1 MTPYTAKVSLL
12 LGLLI
17 GLGLGCSIT
26 LGGRLKRTTKTSK
39 SEALSRLRGI
49 LKRSERRYV
58 ALETTVHQQ
67 QLKWDLLEQV
77 RGALIQELEP
87 ERVLQCAVE
96 TILNET
102 LYTGVSV
109 SLVEGDVLVARYSVG
124 DSQGGAGALQPFL
137 FQPRSD
143 AVTGVEPQTRKTPF
157 KATVSELVVPLFDGF
172 RLVGTLSVQGR
183 SLSQTDRDL
192 LDALSKEVS
201 VALERS
207 RLLSEVRQS
216 EANLQSFLDSASDLI
231 QSVSPEGH
239 FFYVNQTW
247 KDTLGYSDR
256 DLAQLTLLE
265 LVHPEN
271 VAHCRELFRRVLT
284 GENVG
289 LVEAIFLAKDGRRV
303 RVRGSMNCHFEGGE
317 PIATRAILRDITEAA
332 AADAALRHYQGELEE
347 KNRRLELQQRDL
359 ARLAAFRQTLVAF
372 VNDTLR
378 GGTIGDTTGK
388 AFYQQLLEC
397 AVRAIPG
404 AQAGSLL
411 LGRSQSSLQSQHE
424 AADPAQAR
432 EYTYVAAVGYD
443 LTALQRVTFK
453 ERELSFQQT
462 GDTPQLIA
470 DYSLNDTLEEERRSV
485 LERAGRTHDIAVSL
499 SVPVHLGGEIT
510 AFLNLDNFDDATA
523 FTEET
528 VQLTEAFASQ
538 VGVLMT
544 RLKLEAE
551 LRSQQRDIG
560 RANKELEQANR
571 LKSEFLAN
579 MSHELRTP
587 LTAIIGFSELLK
599 EELFGPLNAK
609 QRDYVR
615 DILEAGHHLLALI
628 NDILDLSKIEAGHL
642 ELAPAQVD
650 LAEILEGVLNVIRE
664 RAHEAELTLH
674 ADVPPALPLYADPRK
689 LKQVLYNLLSN
700 AVKFTPL
707 GGEINLKVEACPE
720 TVRFTVTDTGIG
732 IAQEHLSGL
741 FQEFSQVDSSLS
753 RRHDGTGLGLA
764 LSKRLVALHGGE
776 VWVKSE
782 LGKGST
788 FGFSLPRQKAKPTP
802 SKPYTSKRRALVIED
817 DERTANLLCAYLE
830 TGGFEVL
837 RAANGLEGLN
847 LVKQHR
853 PDVLTLDIM
862 MPVMS
867 GWRFLEA
874 LAAEPEVASTPV
886 VIVSVV
892 SHDVAGE
899 IGAAATLKK
908 PVERNTLLD
917 ALSRALEQAS
927 PQPLSSDRT
936 EDITDEVDAAQRLS
950 DYLSAL
956 GLEPLQASSA
966 RDMLEVMSQS
976 EPSSP
981 KRHIDV
987 AKGSS

>member
-17 GLGLGCSIT
+17 GLGLGCFIT
-26 LGGRLKRTTKTSK
+26 LRGWLKRTTKTSK
-39 SEALSRLRGI
+39 SEALSRLRGL
-49 LKRSERRYV
+49 LKRSERRYT
-58 ALETTVHQQ
+58 ALETTVQQ
-67 QLKWDLLEQV
+67 QQMKWDLLEQV

-172 RLVGTLSVQGR
+172 RLVGTLSVRGR

-247 KDTLGYSDR
+247 KDTLGYSDK

-271 VAHCRELFRRVLT
+271 LAHARGLFRRVLT

-289 LVEAIFLAKDGRRV
+289 LVEAVFLAKDGRRV
-303 RVRGSMNCHFEGGE
+303 RVRGSMNCRFEGGE
-317 PIATRAILRDITEAA
+317 PIATRAIFRDITEAA

-378 GGTIGDTTGK
+378 GGALGE

-443 LTALQRVTFK
+443 LTALQQVTFK

-462 GDTPQLIA
+462 GDAPQLIA

-499 SVPVHLGGEIT
+499 SIPVHLGGEIT

-609 QRDYVR
+609 QTDYVR

-628 NDILDLSKIEAGHL
+628 NDILDLSKIEAGQM

-664 RAHEAELTLH
+664 RAHKAELTLH

-732 IAQEHLSGL
+732 IAQEHLGGL

-776 VWVKSE
+776 VWVESA

-788 FGFSLPRQKAKPTP
+788 FGFSVPRQKVKLTPPKPH
-802 SKPYTSKRRALVIED
+802 TSKRRALVIED

-853 PDVLTLDIM
+853 PDVVTLDIM

-874 LAAEPEVASTPV
+874 LAAEPEVAATPV

-892 SHDVAGE
+892 SHNVAGE
-899 IGAAATLKK
+899 MGAAATLKK

-927 PQPLSSDRT
+927 PQPLDAYGT
-936 EDITDEVDAAQRLS
+936 EGITDEVDPAQRLS

-981 KRHIDV
+981 KRHIDI

>member
-1 MTPYTAKVSLL
+1 MTPYTAEVALL

-17 GLGLGCSIT
+17 GLGLGCVIS
-26 LGGRLKRTTKTSK
+26 LGRPSRAIKRSK
-39 SEALSRLRGI
+39 NEALSRLRGI
-49 LKRSERRYV
+49 LKRSERRYT

-67 QLKWDLLEQV
+67 QLKWALLERV
-77 RGALIQELEP
+77 RGALIQELES
-87 ERVLQCAVE
+87 ERVLKCAVE
-96 TILNET
+96 TVLNET
-102 LYTGVSV
+102 LYTGVSI
-109 SLVEGDVLVARYSVG
+109 SLIEGEVLVARYSA
-124 DSQGGAGALQPFL
+124 GAAESEGALQPFL
-137 FQPRSD
+137 F
-143 AVTGVEPQTRKTPF
+143 EPSADPAKDRDLQTRNSLT
-157 KATVSELVVPLFDGF
+157 ATIAELVVPLFDGL
-172 RLVGTLSVQGR
+172 RLVGTMSLRGR
-183 SLSQTDRDL
+183 GLSQADRDL

-207 RLLSEVRQS
+207 RLLNEVRSS

-271 VAHCRELFRRVLT
+271 LAHARELFRRVLT

-289 LVEAIFLAKDGRRV
+289 LIEAVFLAKDGRRV
-303 RVRGSMNCHFEGGE
+303 RVRGSMNCHFEGGK
-317 PIATRAILRDITEAA
+317 PVVTRAIFRDVTQAA

-378 GGTIGDTTGK
+378 GSTIRDATGE

-411 LGRSQSSLQSQHE
+411 LGRSQDPLQGQHE
-424 AADPAQAR
+424 YADPAQAR
-432 EYTYVAAVGYD
+432 EYVYVAAVGYD

-453 ERELSFQQT
+453 EPELSFQQA

-470 DYSLNDTLEEERRSV
+470 DYSLNDTLEEERRSI
-485 LERAGRTHDIAVSL
+485 LERAGRTRDIAVSL
-499 SVPVHLGGEIT
+499 SVPVRLGGKIT
-510 AFLNLDNFDDATA
+510 AFLNLDNFDDAAA

-551 LRSQQRDIG
+551 LRSQQRSVEH
-560 RANKELEQANR
+560 ANVELEQANR

-628 NDILDLSKIEAGHL
+628 NDILDLSKIEAGQMA
-642 ELAPAQVD
+642 LAPAKVD
-650 LAEILEGVLNVIRE
+650 AAEIVEGVLNVIRE
-664 RAHEAELTLH
+664 RAHKAELMLY
-674 ADVPPALPLYADPRK
+674 AEVPQVLPLYADPRK

-707 GGEINLKVEACPE
+707 GGEVHLEVEEYPDA
-720 TVRFTVTDTGIG
+720 VHFSVTDTGIG
-732 IAQEHLSGL
+732 VAQEHLSGL

-776 VWVKSE
+776 VWVESE
-782 LGKGST
+782 LGRGST
-788 FGFSLPRQKAKPTP
+788 FGFSIPRQKATPAPPKPRST
-802 SKPYTSKRRALVIED
+802 KCRALVIED

-847 LVKQHR
+847 LIKQHR
-853 PDVLTLDIM
+853 PDVVTLDIM

-874 LAAEPEVASTPV
+874 LADEPEVAATPV

-892 SHDVAGE
+892 SHDVTGE
-899 IGAAATLKK
+899 VGAAASLKK
-908 PVERNTLLD
+908 PVERRALLD
-917 ALSRALEQAS
+917 ALGRAVAQTPPSNERI
-927 PQPLSSDRT
+927 P
-936 EDITDEVDAAQRLS
+936 DEVNAAQQLS
-950 DYLSAL
+950 DHLSAL
-956 GLEPLQASSA
+956 GLEPLHASSA
-966 RDMLEVMSQS
+966 RDVLEVFTRA
-976 EPSSP
+976 EPSSEE
-981 KRHIDV
+981 RLATRLDT
-987 AKGSS
+987 AKGPP